1 MPDGSPP
8 PELTQ
13 VTVST
18 ETLNALRKIA
28 AQQNISLS
36 EALQQAVNVS
46 QLLVDAEQDSDT
58 RILLKK
64 GRRLEELKMV
74 SCNND
79 GVRPQK

>member
-18 ETLNALRKIA
+18 DTLRALRKIA
-28 AQQNISLS
+28 ERQNISLS

-46 QLLVDAEQDSDT
+46 HLLVDAEEDNDT

-64 GRRLEELKMV
+64 GSRVQELKLL
-74 SCNND
+74 SGND
-79 GVRPQK
+79 GVRPPK